1 MHQIIAAA
9 TAGSSFLSSQ
19 LGQFLQT
26 ACQVLAFPIGLY
38 FVWVIIRHGMRQRH
52 RDVLLSVV
60 FGGLILAVLT
70 DLSII
75 QAMISFFTSLGTAI
89 INFFSSL

>member
-1 MHQIIAAA
+1 MHQMIAAA
-9 TAGSSFLSSQ
+9 ATGASFLGSQ

-26 ACQVLAFPIGLY
+26 ACRVLAFPIGLY